1 MHILLDFIQESS
13 AAFLILATGEQNSI
27 NKAVKILQSIGY
39 PAPVPLE
46 TVTQSVVL
54 IELTRTTL

>member
-1 MHILLDFIQESS
+1 MRIILDSAEESS
-13 AAFLILATGEQNSI
+13 TAFLDLATGEQNSI
-27 NKAVKILQSIGY
+27 NKDVKLQSIGY

-54 IELTRTTL
+54 IELTLTAL

>member
-1 MHILLDFIQESS
+1 MHIILDFIPESS

-27 NKAVKILQSIGY
+27 NKAVKLQSIGY

-46 TVTQSVVL
+46 TVTQSAVL
-54 IELTRTTL
+54 IELTLTTL